1 MIRVDAAWDNGLRDQ
16 NWLGVYKLRHNNALI
31 MTKLNSATT
40 TKTSDSSE
48 LKSFSKKQCISF
60 KSAKSR

>member
-31 MTKLNSATT
+31 MTKIEFCNNN
-40 TKTSDSSE
+40 KN
-48 LKSFSKKQCISF
+48 F
-60 KSAKSR
+60 R